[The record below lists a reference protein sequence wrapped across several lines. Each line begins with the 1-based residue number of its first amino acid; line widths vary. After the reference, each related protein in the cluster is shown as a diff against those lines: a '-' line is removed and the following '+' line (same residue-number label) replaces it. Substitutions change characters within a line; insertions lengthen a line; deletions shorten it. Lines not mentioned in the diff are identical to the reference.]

1 MKRTTLLGIVGLLLF
16 MGNAALASSPQSEA
30 VHKQE
35 QALTSAS
42 GESAQALKAKEKQK
56 EVTDVPPPPPLS
68 PIDAY
73 VRKVTGPSGK
83 ALAKFDMSKVLPPEP
98 PHGEPAE
105 IEACKARLQARYKE
119 CLAEAEAYDFN
130 GEKKCAAFK
139 QWFKGRC
146 VL

>member
-1 MKRTTLLGIVGLLLF
+1 MKRRSLLGIVGSFLF
-16 MGNAALASSPQSEA
+16 MGSTALASSPQSDTL
-30 VHKQE
+30 HKKE
-35 QALTSAS
+35 EALTSAS

-56 EVTDVPPPPPLS
+56 EVTHVPPPPPLS

-73 VRKVTGPSGK
+73 ARKVTGPSGK
-83 ALAKFDMSKVLPPEP
+83 ALAKFDMSKILPPEP
-98 PHGEPAE
+98 AHQEPAE
-105 IEACKARLQARYKE
+105 IEACKERLQARYKE
-119 CLAEAEAYDFN
+119 CLAEAKTYDFN